1 IGNHAYNQF
10 QIGSVGFLADCIWL
24 YLQEGGEWRDH
35 YWKIIERLA
44 NYTMRHWTEPDNG
57 IWELPERQH
66 FVASRILSWVALDR
80 AVRIAEKVKP
90 NFDVSPWRAELPKI
104 HQEVM
109 ERGWS
114 ERLGAFRQRYE
125 AENLD
130 AALLLISVFEFLPP
144 DHPRVLATIER
155 IQEFL
160 TIDGYTYRFNPEEM
174 SVLGNFPLGQL
185 EAAFLPC
192 TFWLATA
199 CAKAGQPEKAEAIL
213 QRVERRAGPLGLFA
227 EAVDPRT
234 NSYMG
239 NTPLL
244 FSHVEYVRARMEL
257 ERVQKER
264 AK

>member
-1 IGNHAYNQF
+1 
-10 QIGSVGFLADCIWL
+10 
-24 YLQEGGEWRDH
+24 
-35 YWKIIERLA
+35 
-44 NYTMRHWTEPDNG
+44 
-57 IWELPERQH
+57 
-66 FVASRILSWVALDR
+66 VALDR
-80 AVRIAEKVKP
+80 SVRIARKVKP
-90 NFDVSPWRAELPKI
+90 NFDANPWRAELPKI

-109 ERGWS
+109 ESGWS

-130 AALLLISVFEFLPP
+130 SALLLISVFEFLPP

-160 TIDGYTYRFNPEEM
+160 TIDGYTYRFDPHELPA
-174 SVLGNFPLGQL
+174 LGSFPLGQS

-199 CAKAGQPEKAEAIL
+199 FAKAAQPEKAVAIL
-213 QRVERRAGPLGLFA
+213 KRVERLAGALGLFA

-234 NSYMG
+234 DSFMG

-244 FSHVEYVRARMEL
+244 FSHVEYVRARMEI
-257 ERVQKER
+257 ERVRDKRPPQIL
-264 AK
+264 